1 MTKSNE
7 IPTDPKTIAGMIDH
21 TLLKPEATRVDVKAL
36 CAEARIDAF
45 ASVCINPVFVADAKE
60 FLAGSDLDI
69 CTVVGFP
76 LGAHLTDVKAD
87 EAARAIEDGATEIDM
102 VIHVGA
108 LKGRDDLFVERDIA
122 AVVEVCR
129 NGGALCKVIIETC
142 LLTDNEKIRACE
154 AAIGAGADFVKT
166 STGFSKGGA
175 TVEDVALMYAAVNP
189 AGLSVKASGGIR
201 TLADFNAMVGA
212 GASRIGAS
220 AGVSIVEEAVG
231 VKKRKASADDY

>member
-1 MTKSNE
+1 MTNTNE
-7 IPTDPKTIAGMIDH
+7 IPTDPKLIAGMIDH

-45 ASVCINPVFVADAKE
+45 ASVCVNPVFVADAKA
-60 FLAGSDLDI
+60 FLAGSDVAV

-76 LGAHLTDVKAD
+76 LGANATDTKAD

-102 VIHVGA
+102 VLAIGA
-108 LKGRDDLFVERDIA
+108 LKARDDLYVERDIA

-129 NGGALCKVIIETC
+129 NGGALCKVILETC
-142 LLTDNEKIRACE
+142 LLTDDEKIRACDT
-154 AAIGAGADFVKT
+154 AIGAGADFVKT

-175 TVEDVALMYAAVNP
+175 TVEDVALLYEAVKE
-189 AGLSVKASGGIR
+189 AGLGVKASGGIR

-212 GASRIGAS
+212 GATRIGAS
-220 AGVSIVEEAVG
+220 AGVKIIEEAVG
-231 VKKRKASADDY
+231 VKKKSASTDDY

>member
-21 TLLKPEATRVDVKAL
+21 TLLKPDATRVDIKAL

-45 ASVCINPVFVADAKE
+45 ASVCVNPIFVADAKA

-69 CTVVGFP
+69 CTVIGFP
-76 LGAHLTDVKAD
+76 LGANRTDIKED

-102 VIHVGA
+102 VMHIGA
-108 LKGRDDLFVERDIA
+108 LKGRDDLYVERDIA

-129 NGGALCKVIIETC
+129 NGGALCKVIFETC
-142 LLTDNEKIRACE
+142 LLTDDEKLRACE

-189 AGLSVKASGGIR
+189 AGLAVKASGGIR

-212 GASRIGAS
+212 GATRIGAS
-220 AGVSIVEEAVG
+220 AGVTIVEEAAG
-231 VKKRKASADDY
+231 KKKKSSSNDDY

>member
-1 MTKSNE
+1 MTNSNDV
-7 IPTDPKTIAGMIDH
+7 PTDPKTIAGMIDH
-21 TLLKPEATRVDVKAL
+21 TLLKPEATRVDIKAL

-45 ASVCINPVFVADAKE
+45 ASVCVNPVFVEDAKA
-60 FLAGSDLDI
+60 FLAGCDVDV

-76 LGAHLTDVKAD
+76 LGAHLTDIKVE
-87 EAARAIEDGATEIDM
+87 EAARAIEAGAGEIDM
-102 VIHVGA
+102 VMNIGA

-122 AVVEVCR
+122 AVVEICR
-129 NGGALCKVIIETC
+129 NGGALCKVIFETC
-142 LLTDNEKIRACE
+142 LLTDVEKIRACD

-175 TVEDVALMYAAVNP
+175 TIEDVKLMYDAVNG

-201 TLADFNAMVGA
+201 TLADFKAMVSA

-220 AGVSIVEEAVG
+220 AGVAILEEAVG
-231 VKKRKASADDY
+231 AKKKSVSNDDY